1 MSDSLQPQEL
11 QHTMLPCSSLSPG
24 DCLWALNF
32 FFTNNSI
39 TSQELSKNFMGILII
54 INKSNNLKFTMS
66 AFNETLLGYKEAG
79 LKDI

>member
-1 MSDSLQPQEL
+1 
-11 QHTMLPCSSLSPG
+11 
-24 DCLWALNF
+24 
-32 FFTNNSI
+32 
-39 TSQELSKNFMGILII
+39 MGILII